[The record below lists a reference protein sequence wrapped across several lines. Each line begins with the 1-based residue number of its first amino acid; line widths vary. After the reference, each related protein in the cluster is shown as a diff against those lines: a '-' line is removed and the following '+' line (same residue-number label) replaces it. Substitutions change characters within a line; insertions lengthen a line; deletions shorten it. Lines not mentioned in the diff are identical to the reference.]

1 MNRLAD
7 DEAIRH
13 EQLRQQLLMDA
24 LRRRD
29 GRGVAGW
36 LRPLARAS
44 VARGLVAYAANA
56 DEHAARALAARYPTV
71 QALLGADTF
80 TQVAARHWREAPPS
94 CADLACWGERLP
106 AALAD
111 DERLADLPYL
121 AEVARLD
128 DAVAQAAAAADA
140 DVPRPDTLL
149 RLADTGA
156 QQLVLRA
163 APGLALLEGGHPAG
177 SIWRAHHEP
186 AERDRTEAFAEARAA
201 LAEGRGETVVVWRQG
216 WAVRVAV
223 AMPEVACFIRWTLL
237 EARPLA
243 EALEGAGETFD
254 FVAWLA
260 PAVRDGLVLRL
271 DACRGGSA
279 ELSNRWSDR
288 DDPT

>member
-1 MNRLAD
+1 MARSDRLM
-7 DEAIRH
+7 R
-13 EQLRQQLLMDA
+13 LMDA

-29 GRGVAGW
+29 VRGVAGW
-36 LRPLARAS
+36 LRPLARANA
-44 VARGLVAYAANA
+44 ARGLLAHAANA

-71 QALLGADTF
+71 QMLLGEDTF
-80 TQVAARHWREAPPS
+80 AQVAARHWREAPPS

-140 DVPRPDTLL
+140 DTPRPDTLL
-149 RLADTGA
+149 RLADTDA

-163 APGLALLEGGHPAG
+163 APGLALLEGRQPAG

-186 AERDRTEAFAEARAA
+186 AVRDRPDAFAEARAA
-201 LAEGRGETVVVWRQG
+201 LAEGRGETVIVWRQG

-223 AMPEVACFIRWTLL
+223 VTPAVAAFVRSALL
-237 EARPLA
+237 AARPLA
-243 EALEGAGETFD
+243 EALERAGDTFD
-254 FVAWLA
+254 FAAWLA
-260 PAVRDGLVLRL
+260 PAVADGLVLRL
-271 DACRGGSA
+271 DLRLPVS
-279 ELSNRWSDR
+279 EL
-288 DDPT
+288 PE

>member
-1 MNRLAD
+1 MNPMMD
-7 DEAIRH
+7 SEAIRR

-29 GRGVAGW
+29 VRGVAGW
-36 LRPLARAS
+36 LRPLARANA
-44 VARGLVAYAANA
+44 ARGLLAHAANA

-71 QALLGADTF
+71 QMLLGEDTF
-80 TQVAARHWREAPPS
+80 AQVAARHWREAPPS

-140 DVPRPDTLL
+140 DAPRPDTLL
-149 RLADTGA
+149 RLADTDA

-163 APGLALLEGGHPAG
+163 APGLALLEGRQPAG

-186 AERDRTEAFAEARAA
+186 AVRDRPDAFAEARAA
-201 LAEGRGETVVVWRQG
+201 LAEGRGETVIVWRQG

-223 AMPEVACFIRWTLL
+223 VTPAVAAFVRSALL
-237 EARPLA
+237 AARPLA
-243 EALEGAGETFD
+243 EALERAGDTFD
-254 FVAWLA
+254 FAAWLA
-260 PAVRDGLVLRL
+260 PAVADGLVLRL
-271 DACRGGSA
+271 DLRLPVS
-279 ELSNRWSDR
+279 EL
-288 DDPT
+288 PE